1 MTHMDRLGIGAALF
15 LVAAAAVA
23 EPLYDADPTHLWNRL
38 FESFYS
44 RADIEY
50 PGGWVAQSKPELIP
64 KRMGPDILDPP
75 LGIHPRFLLDE
86 KPFRECDAVLDE
98 FLHGHAERLIRDPL
112 KRALLQRDLW
122 AVFDLLQ
129 TEKEDYLRNYGDTPK
144 EFTPEQQEHRAIL
157 SRKVATVIRRLALTR
172 KEIESLPNTY
182 RAAVR
187 SGAFPAKVVDQAK
200 ANYLPDLQVTKSPW
214 VEVFPARDST
224 HTQIVRGRSVF
235 RVFLKPPEG
244 KTGAEAFAGWLGPV
258 QKGIEARKKQREGFY
273 QNGDGSKQWV
283 DAITQIPVGTQLLL
297 LREMICLDEKQN
309 LVPTRLVESVQLRVY
324 LTSSLEA
331 GRNKTQLFEEFDLH
345 RAQLFRGKQGGLKAT
360 PADEPRVFG
369 YMALGR
375 LAVNEEGQILPLSP
389 FPQNCFTCHVQHNG
403 VPVVQSLGRPAR
415 VAKPDAS
422 VTREQTIQ
430 WKQQQEDFQSLLKLI
445 REDAPQ

>member
-1 MTHMDRLGIGAALF
+1 
-15 LVAAAAVA
+15 
-23 EPLYDADPTHLWNRL
+23 
-38 FESFYS
+38 
-44 RADIEY
+44 
-50 PGGWVAQSKPELIP
+50 
-64 KRMGPDILDPP
+64 
-75 LGIHPRFLLDE
+75 
-86 KPFRECDAVLDE
+86 
-98 FLHGHAERLIRDPL
+98 
-112 KRALLQRDLW
+112 
-122 AVFDLLQ
+122 
-129 TEKEDYLRNYGDTPK
+129 
-144 EFTPEQQEHRAIL
+144 
-157 SRKVATVIRRLALTR
+157 
-172 KEIESLPNTY
+172 
-182 RAAVR
+182 
-187 SGAFPAKVVDQAK
+187 
-200 ANYLPDLQVTKSPW
+200 
-214 VEVFPARDST
+214 
-224 HTQIVRGRSVF
+224 
-235 RVFLKPPEG
+235 
-244 KTGAEAFAGWLGPV
+244 V